1 MFPARKNI
9 HTATRGCTLVRYILE
24 ARDPENESFFGPKH
38 GHKPH
43 TPEQYQNTTGNDR
56 HARSWMCVLVFQA
69 RAARKL
75 ELQRKMM
82 PNQVLDAAATVV
94 RGAQGVK
101 GVVVKGGAEVGGAIA
116 RGGGVIARGGVD
128 VLTAGPTMAAGL
140 LNAHAEVGTTYI
152 CALIARCADT

>member
-1 MFPARKNI
+1 M
-9 HTATRGCTLVRYILE
+9 
-24 ARDPENESFFGPKH
+24 
-38 GHKPH
+38 
-43 TPEQYQNTTGNDR
+43 
-56 HARSWMCVLVFQA
+56 LVFQA

>member
-1 MFPARKNI
+1 
-9 HTATRGCTLVRYILE
+9 
-24 ARDPENESFFGPKH
+24 
-38 GHKPH
+38 
-43 TPEQYQNTTGNDR
+43 
-56 HARSWMCVLVFQA
+56 
-69 RAARKL
+69 
-75 ELQRKMM
+75 MM